1 MNQRVLTTADAASLS
16 FVQGQAYRV
25 NTMVI
30 EQPYPQWAFNEL
42 LYVETEGNPWAP
54 GVITYMTDY
63 SGKAEFI
70 TGYAK
75 DMPFADVNQDM
86 QLRTFHLAGIGYQWN
101 IEEVNTAL
109 AVVGGSLQSRR
120 ASAARQTYL
129 KFMWDTTLFGQTEK
143 GLMGLTNYTG
153 VPAVAA
159 TADGDSSV
167 TYWVNAAG
175 ALTKTAAQIV
185 RDFNQMLAGVSNAT
199 FGHILANKVFLPEQ
213 AYLAIAGTPYSPVN
227 STETILSFIQRN
239 NLYTLKTGRPL
250 DIRSLQELN
259 TAATTG
265 LTAGDGRAVAYYDD
279 PTFVKLHLP
288 MPHQFLPVHQD
299 GWANF
304 VIPGIFRTGGVEFL
318 APTTAY
324 YLDGVSEAA

>member
-1 MNQRVLTTADAASLS
+1 MNQRVLTTVDAAALS
-16 FVQGQAYRV
+16 FVQGQAFRV
-25 NTMVI
+25 NTRVI
-30 EQPYPQWAFNEL
+30 SQPYPQWAFNEL
-42 LYVETEGNPWAP
+42 LYVETEGNPWAA

-86 QLRTFHLAGIGYQWN
+86 QMRSFHLAGIGYQWN

-109 AVVGGSLQSRR
+109 NVVGGTLQSRR
-120 ASAARQTYL
+120 AEAARQVYL
-129 KFMWDTTLFGQTEK
+129 KFMWDTTLFGQVEK

-159 TADGDSSV
+159 AADGDGGV
-167 TYWVNAAG
+167 PYWVNASG
-175 ALTKTAAQIV
+175 IGTKTPAQIV
-185 RDFNQMLAGVSNAT
+185 RDFNIMLAGVSNAT
-199 FGHILANKVFLPEQ
+199 FGQILANKVFLPED
-213 AYLAIAGTPYSPVN
+213 AYLYIAGTPYSPVN
-227 STETILSFIQRN
+227 TTETILSFIQRN
-239 NLYTLKTGRPL
+239 NIYTLKTGRAL
-250 DIRSLQELN
+250 DIRSLRELN

-265 LTAGDGRAVAYYDD
+265 ATAGDGRAVAYYDD

>member
-1 MNQRVLTTADAASLS
+1 MNQRVLTTMDAAALS

-25 NTMVI
+25 NTRVI
-30 EQPYPQWAFNEL
+30 QQPYPQWAFNEL
-42 LYVETEGNPWAP
+42 LFVETEGNPWAP

-63 SGKAEFI
+63 SGKAEFL

-86 QLRTFHLAGIGYQWN
+86 QLRTFHMAGIGYQYN

-109 AVVGGSLQSRR
+109 AQIGGTLSSRR
-120 ASAARQTYL
+120 ATAARQVYQ
-129 KFMWDTTLFGQTEK
+129 KFMWDTTLFGQAEK
-143 GLMGLTNYTG
+143 GLFGLTNTPQ

-159 TADGDSSV
+159 PADGAGSV
-167 TYWVNAAG
+167 PYWVDNTG
-175 ALTKTAAQIV
+175 VGTKTPAQIV
-185 RDFNQMLAGVSNAT
+185 RDFNIMLAGVSNST
-199 FGHILANKVFLPEQ
+199 FGQILANKVFLPED
-213 AYLAIAGTPYSPVN
+213 AYLYIAGTPYSAT
-227 STETILSFIQRN
+227 STMDTILSFIQRN
-239 NLYTLKTGRPL
+239 NTYTLKTGRPI
-250 DIRSLQELN
+250 DIRSLRELN

-265 LTAGDGRAVAYYDD
+265 ATAGDGRAMAYYDD

-318 APTTAY
+318 APATAY